1 MPAAAPP
8 TTTTTVDPAETARF
22 GAIAAE
28 VWDPHGKFRPLHQ
41 LNPARLL
48 FLRDRLTEHFGR
60 GKAATRPLDGLSIVD
75 VGCGGGILTEPL
87 ARLGATVVGI
97 DAAAENVAV
106 AAAHAA
112 EAGLDIDYRCTT
124 AEALAATGAQF
135 DAVIAMEIVEHVSDV
150 GLFLGAT
157 AALVRPG
164 GAFAIATLN
173 RTVKSLLLAKIGA
186 EYILRWLPA
195 GTHDWRRFLKPSEVA
210 VHLRRSGLTV
220 RDATGVVYSPLT
232 DEWLLS
238 KDLDVNYM
246 MFAAKPPV

>member
-1 MPAAAPP
+1 MPAAATPTNP
-8 TTTTTVDPAETARF
+8 TTIDPAETARF

-41 LNPARLL
+41 LNPARLQ
-48 FLRDRLTEHFGR
+48 FLRDHLTEYFG
-60 GKAATRPLDGLSIVD
+60 GDKAAARPLVGLSIVD

-97 DAAAENVAV
+97 DAAAENIAV

-112 EAGLDIDYRCTT
+112 EAHLDIDYRCTT
-124 AEALAATGAQF
+124 AEALAETGARF

-195 GTHDWRRFLKPSEVA
+195 GTHDWRRFLKPSEIA
-210 VHLRRSGLTV
+210 MHLRRSGLTV

-246 MFAAKPPV
+246 MFAAKPAA

>member
-1 MPAAAPP
+1 MPAAATP
-8 TTTTTVDPAETARF
+8 TTVDPAETARF

-41 LNPARLL
+41 LNPARLQ
-48 FLRDRLTEHFGR
+48 FLRDHLTEHFGGDR
-60 GKAATRPLDGLSIVD
+60 AAARPLEGLSIVD

-97 DAAAENVAV
+97 DAAGENIAV

-112 EAGLDIDYRCTT
+112 DAGLDIDYRSTT
-124 AEALAATGAQF
+124 AEALAEMGARF

-164 GAFAIATLN
+164 GAFGIATLN

-195 GTHDWRRFLKPSEVA
+195 GTHDWRRFLKPSEIA
-210 VHLRRSGLTV
+210 AHLRRSGLTV

-246 MFAAKPPV
+246 MFATKPAA